1 MAERKRLVL
10 DANILIRGCLGV
22 RVRALIAD
30 SAREVD
36 FFVAEANASEASG
49 YLSELAARRGLDLQ
63 ICQEA
68 FLSLMEVVQIVDST
82 WIETARDEALKR
94 IRDPA
99 DWPALALALQLECAI
114 WTEDQDFFGTGV
126 ATWTTATVQRYLDC

>member
-49 YLSELAARRGLDLQ
+49 YISELAARRGLDPQ

-68 FLSLMEVVQIVDST
+68 FLSLMEVVQIVDTT

>member
-30 SAREVD
+30 SARDVD